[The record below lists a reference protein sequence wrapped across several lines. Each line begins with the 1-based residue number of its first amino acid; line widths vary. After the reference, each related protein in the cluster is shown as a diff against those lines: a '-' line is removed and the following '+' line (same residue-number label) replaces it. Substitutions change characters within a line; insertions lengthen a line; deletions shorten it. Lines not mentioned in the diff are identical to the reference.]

1 MTEFLKPSPLGV
13 VGSTD
18 TKENISTVTKAIM
31 QPTIDIVQ
39 DSTKD
44 FVMNNIPEKLHT
56 TLGASYTLA
65 KSAIDQGYDFNI
77 GKSGRLSLDWKDKIS
92 IKYNLK
98 F

>member
-1 MTEFLKPSPLGV
+1 MTEFLKPSTLGV

-18 TKENISTVTKAIM
+18 TKSNVSAVTKAIM
-31 QPTIDIVQ
+31 QPTINTVQ
-39 DSTKD
+39 DSAKD

-65 KSAIDQGYDFNI
+65 KTAIDQGYDFNI
-77 GKSGRLSLDWKDKIS
+77 GKSGKLSLSWKDKLS
-92 IKYNLK
+92 IGYNLK